1 MKINEN
7 LLHTSDYVCCDIYKN
22 ELPKCN
28 NEASQNFQKISPYRG
43 KSPLKLTIKP
53 PIFKNIILKGKST
66 KFVDI
71 FTSGSSKIFHRVKCK
86 NLINLKQMIKT

>member
-7 LLHTSDYVCCDIYKN
+7 LLHPSDYVCCDIYKN

-28 NEASQNFQKISPYRG
+28 EASKKFQKISLNS
-43 KSPLKLTIKP
+43 KSPLKLAIKP
-53 PIFKNIILKGKST
+53 PIFKNIKFEGKST

-71 FTSGSSKIFHRVKCK
+71 FSIGSNKNFHQVKCK
-86 NLINLKQMIKT
+86 NLINLKQRIKT